1 MSLQLLAI
9 KKIFLNFLNFLLV
22 MMKIF
27 KKILFM
33 LVQLKS
39 QMLLSRSLKMN
50 HLLL

>member
-9 KKIFLNFLNFLLV
+9 KEIFVNFLNSLLI

-33 LVQLKS
+33 LLQLKP
-39 QMLLSRSLKMN
+39 QMLLSRSLEMN
-50 HLLL
+50 YLLL

>member
-9 KKIFLNFLNFLLV
+9 KKIFLNFLNSLLI

-33 LVQLKS
+33 LLQLKS
-39 QMLLSRSLKMN
+39 QMLLSRSLEMN
-50 HLLL
+50 YLLL